1 MITRVLIVKQR
12 SAHENERFFVMSII
26 KTKGS
31 GTPPEGVPSSMAV
44 GN

>member
-12 SAHENERFFVMSII
+12 SAHENERFFVMSI